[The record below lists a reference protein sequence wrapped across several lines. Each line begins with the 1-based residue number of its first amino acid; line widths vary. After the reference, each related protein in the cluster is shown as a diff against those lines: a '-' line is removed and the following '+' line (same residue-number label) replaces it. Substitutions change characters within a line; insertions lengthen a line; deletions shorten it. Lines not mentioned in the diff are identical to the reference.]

1 MLQYIHAKEV
11 QAMIRLPES
20 IIFFL
25 VSLLV
30 SGMLTVSVQSADT
43 EEFNSEK
50 IISELEKQMDLSRE
64 KWEQLKPVIE
74 EKSKEMSEGLKES
87 VDKGYAELDKMT
99 KKFDSMSKD
108 AEQKVKDILS
118 SEEAMRL
125 REQLAK
131 VDKEAIDN
139 AKKKMIDD
147 LNELLALTEEQAQK
161 LQPVLEDS
169 FNQLSDKIQEIA
181 KEGSKDWTEFKQD
194 FEKMTRDLYDKV
206 QETLDDE
213 QLEKLEKY
221 NEDQKEDIKKAL
233 FTV

>member
-1 MLQYIHAKEV
+1 MR
-11 QAMIRLPES
+11 RLPK
-20 IIFFL
+20 FFL
-25 VSLLV
+25 FRLGFLLSFGLFV
-30 SGMLTVSVQSADT
+30 VSVQGAEP

-50 IISELEKQMDLSRE
+50 IISEIEKKMDLSRE

-87 VDKGYAELDKMT
+87 VDKGYAELEKMT
-99 KKFDSMSKD
+99 KKFDSMSKE

-118 SEEAMRL
+118 SEEAMKL

-139 AKKKMIDD
+139 AKKKMIAD

-169 FNQLSDKIQEIA
+169 FNQLADKIQELA

-206 QETLDDE
+206 RETLDDE

>member
-1 MLQYIHAKEV
+1 MR
-11 QAMIRLPES
+11 RLPRTLIFP
-20 IIFFL
+20 IIFLLSLGLFG
-25 VSLLV
+25 VSAQ
-30 SGMLTVSVQSADT
+30 GAEPED
-43 EEFNSEK
+43 FNSEK
-50 IISELEKQMDLSRE
+50 IISEIEKQMDLSRE

-87 VDKGYAELDKMT
+87 VDKGFAELEKMT
-99 KKFDSMSKD
+99 KKFDSMSRD

-118 SEEAMRL
+118 SEEAMKL

-139 AKKKMIDD
+139 AKKKMIAD

-169 FNQLSDKIQEIA
+169 FNQLADKIQELA

-221 NEDQKEDIKKAL
+221 NEDQKENIKRAL

>member
-1 MLQYIHAKEV
+1 
-11 QAMIRLPES
+11 
-20 IIFFL
+20 
-25 VSLLV
+25 
-30 SGMLTVSVQSADT
+30 
-43 EEFNSEK
+43 
-50 IISELEKQMDLSRE
+50 
-64 KWEQLKPVIE
+64 
-74 EKSKEMSEGLKES
+74 MSEGLKES
-87 VDKGYAELDKMT
+87 VDKGYAELEKMT

-118 SEEAMRL
+118 SEEAMKL

-139 AKKKMIDD
+139 AKKKMIAD

-169 FNQLSDKIQEIA
+169 FNQLADKIQQLA

-206 QETLDDE
+206 RETLDDE

>member
-1 MLQYIHAKEV
+1 MR
-11 QAMIRLPES
+11 RLPK
-20 IIFFL
+20 FFL
-25 VSLLV
+25 FRLGFLLSFGLFV
-30 SGMLTVSVQSADT
+30 ASVQGAEP

-50 IISELEKQMDLSRE
+50 IISEIEKKMDLSRE

-87 VDKGYAELDKMT
+87 VDKGYAELEKMT

-118 SEEAMRL
+118 SEEAMKL

-139 AKKKMIDD
+139 AKKKMIAD

-161 LQPVLEDS
+161 IQPVLEDS
-169 FNQLSDKIQEIA
+169 FNQLADKIQQLA

-206 QETLDDE
+206 RETLDDE

-233 FTV
+233 FTA

>member
-1 MLQYIHAKEV
+1 MR
-11 QAMIRLPES
+11 RLPRTCIFP
-20 IIFFL
+20 IIFLLSLGLFG
-25 VSLLV
+25 VSAQ
-30 SGMLTVSVQSADT
+30 GAEPED
-43 EEFNSEK
+43 FNSEK
-50 IISELEKQMDLSRE
+50 IISEMEKQMDLSRE

-87 VDKGYAELDKMT
+87 VDKGFAELDKMT
-99 KKFDSMSKD
+99 KKFDSMSRD

-118 SEEAMRL
+118 SEEAMKL

-139 AKKKMIDD
+139 AKKKMIAD
-147 LNELLALTEEQAQK
+147 LNELLALTEAQAQK
-161 LQPVLEDS
+161 LKPVLEDS
-169 FNQLSDKIQEIA
+169 FNQLADKIQELA
-181 KEGSKDWTEFKQD
+181 KEGSKDWSEFKQD

>member
-1 MLQYIHAKEV
+1 MRRLAK
-11 QAMIRLPES
+11 
-20 IIFFL
+20 FFL
-25 VSLLV
+25 FRLGFLLSFGLFVVSAQ
-30 SGMLTVSVQSADT
+30 GAEP

-50 IISELEKQMDLSRE
+50 IISEIEKKMDLSRE

-87 VDKGYAELDKMT
+87 VDKGYAELEKMT

-118 SEEAMRL
+118 SEEAMKL

-139 AKKKMIDD
+139 AKKKMIAD

-169 FNQLSDKIQEIA
+169 FNQLADKIQQLA
-181 KEGSKDWTEFKQD
+181 KEGSRDWTEFKQD

-206 QETLDDE
+206 RETLDDE

>member
-1 MLQYIHAKEV
+1 
-11 QAMIRLPES
+11 MIRLPES

>member
-1 MLQYIHAKEV
+1 MR
-11 QAMIRLPES
+11 RLPK
-20 IIFFL
+20 FFL
-25 VSLLV
+25 FRLGFLLSFGLFV
-30 SGMLTVSVQSADT
+30 VLAQGAEP

-50 IISELEKQMDLSRE
+50 IISEVEKQMDLSRE

-87 VDKGYAELDKMT
+87 VDKGYAELEKMT
-99 KKFDSMSKD
+99 KKFDLMSKD

-118 SEEAMRL
+118 SEEAMKL

-139 AKKKMIDD
+139 AKKKMIAD

-169 FNQLSDKIQEIA
+169 FNQLADKIQELA

-206 QETLDDE
+206 RETLDDE

>member
-1 MLQYIHAKEV
+1 MR
-11 QAMIRLPES
+11 RLPK
-20 IIFFL
+20 FFL
-25 VSLLV
+25 FRLGFLLSFGLFV
-30 SGMLTVSVQSADT
+30 VSVQGAEP

-50 IISELEKQMDLSRE
+50 IISEIEKKMDLSRE

-87 VDKGYAELDKMT
+87 VDKGYAELEKMT

-118 SEEAMRL
+118 SEEAMKL

-139 AKKKMIDD
+139 AKKKMIAD

-169 FNQLSDKIQEIA
+169 FNQLADKIQQLA

-206 QETLDDE
+206 RETLDDE

>member
-1 MLQYIHAKEV
+1 MGAVEAGH
-11 QAMIRLPES
+11 
-20 IIFFL
+20 
-25 VSLLV
+25 
-30 SGMLTVSVQSADT
+30 
-43 EEFNSEK
+43 
-50 IISELEKQMDLSRE
+50 
-64 KWEQLKPVIE
+64 E

-87 VDKGYAELDKMT
+87 VDKGYAELEKMT
-99 KKFDSMSKD
+99 KKFDSMSRD

-118 SEEAMRL
+118 SEEAMKL

-139 AKKKMIDD
+139 AKKKMIAD

-169 FNQLSDKIQEIA
+169 FNQLADKIQELA

-221 NEDQKEDIKKAL
+221 NEDQKENIKRAL

>member
-1 MLQYIHAKEV
+1 MR
-11 QAMIRLPES
+11 RLPK
-20 IIFFL
+20 FFL
-25 VSLLV
+25 FRLGFLLSFGLFV
-30 SGMLTVSVQSADT
+30 ASVQGAEP

-50 IISELEKQMDLSRE
+50 IISEIEKKMDLSRE

-87 VDKGYAELDKMT
+87 VDKGYAELEKMT

-118 SEEAMRL
+118 SEEAMKL

-139 AKKKMIDD
+139 AKKKMIAD

-169 FNQLSDKIQEIA
+169 FNQLADKIQELA

-206 QETLDDE
+206 RETLDDE

-233 FTV
+233 FTA

>member
-1 MLQYIHAKEV
+1 MR
-11 QAMIRLPES
+11 RLPRTLIFP
-20 IIFFL
+20 IIFLLSLGLFG
-25 VSLLV
+25 VSAQ
-30 SGMLTVSVQSADT
+30 GAEPED
-43 EEFNSEK
+43 FNSEK
-50 IISELEKQMDLSRE
+50 IISEIEKQMDLSRE

-87 VDKGYAELDKMT
+87 VDKGFAELEKMT
-99 KKFDSMSKD
+99 KKFDSMSRD

-118 SEEAMRL
+118 SEEAMKL

-139 AKKKMIDD
+139 AKKKMIAD

-169 FNQLSDKIQEIA
+169 FNQLADKIQELA

-206 QETLDDE
+206 RETLDDE

>member
-1 MLQYIHAKEV
+1 MR
-11 QAMIRLPES
+11 RLPTVLILPIAIFLASGLFAVASQGAES
-20 IIFFL
+20 
-25 VSLLV
+25 
-30 SGMLTVSVQSADT
+30 

-50 IISELEKQMDLSRE
+50 IISEMERQMDLTRE

-87 VDKGYAELDKMT
+87 VDKGYAELEKLT
-99 KKFDSMSKD
+99 KKFDSMSRD

-118 SEEAMRL
+118 SEEAMKL
-125 REQLAK
+125 REELAK
-131 VDKEAIDN
+131 VDREAIDK
-139 AKKKMIDD
+139 AKEKMIAD

-161 LQPVLEDS
+161 LKPVLEES
-169 FNQLSDKIQEIA
+169 FDQLADKIQELA
-181 KEGSKDWTEFKQD
+181 KEGSRDWNEFKQD
-194 FEKMTRDLYDKV
+194 FEKLTKDLYDKV

-233 FTV
+233 LTV

>member
-1 MLQYIHAKEV
+1 MRRLAK
-11 QAMIRLPES
+11 
-20 IIFFL
+20 FFL
-25 VSLLV
+25 LPLGFLLSFGLFV
-30 SGMLTVSVQSADT
+30 VTAQGAEA

-50 IISELEKQMDLSRE
+50 IISEIEKQMDLSRE

-87 VDKGYAELDKMT
+87 VDKGYAELEKMT

-118 SEEAMRL
+118 SEEAMKL

-139 AKKKMIDD
+139 AKKKMIAD

-169 FNQLSDKIQEIA
+169 FNQLADKIQELA

-206 QETLDDE
+206 RETLDDE

>member
-1 MLQYIHAKEV
+1 MRRSPK
-11 QAMIRLPES
+11 
-20 IIFFL
+20 FFL
-25 VSLLV
+25 FPLGFLLSFGLFV
-30 SGMLTVSVQSADT
+30 VLAQGAEP

-50 IISELEKQMDLSRE
+50 IISEIEKKMDLSRE

-87 VDKGYAELDKMT
+87 VDKGYAELEKMT

-118 SEEAMRL
+118 SEEAMKL

-139 AKKKMIDD
+139 AKKKMIAD

-169 FNQLSDKIQEIA
+169 FNQLADKIQELA
-181 KEGSKDWTEFKQD
+181 KEGSKDWTDFKQD

-206 QETLDDE
+206 RETLDDE